1 MDRWDL
7 QDETT
12 GLPLLKRIHSRKF
25 RAARKVVN
33 VMEVERRQLSDL
45 AAQQRLAEDE
55 TPPPRY
61 SSFILHLVVELVMKI
76 TCLLVYTKGMLGYR
90 VRNTYRSVLAE
101 AVGRGTLS
109 KSSIRLGRD
118 HQTTKSRCICTT
130 RHSGRTCPYS
140 LFILVRNDRVYP
152 LK

>member
-61 SSFILHLVVELVMKI
+61 SSFILHLV
-76 TCLLVYTKGMLGYR
+76 YTKGMLGYR
-90 VRNTYRSVLAE
+90 VQNTYRSVLAE

-118 HQTTKSRCICTT
+118 HQTTKSCCICTT